1 MRDEVVIGSSV
12 AAIADPTNVEDLVG
26 YTFVIGNMHFHRNTI
41 PHIAASGIT
50 GAETV
55 NLWKLTAG
63 VWVKVYDGSGNEAQ
77 LTLTN
82 PQEAILSEG
91 TYGLSKTSGT
101 GIVATVQ
108 MP

>member
-1 MRDEVVIGSSV
+1 MRDEVVIASTVAGISAPTAVGDLADSS
-12 AAIADPTNVEDLVG
+12 
-26 YTFVIGNMHFHRNTI
+26 FVIGSMHFWNNQL

-50 GAETV
+50 GAEAV

-63 VWVKVYDGSGNEAQ
+63 TWVQVYDGAGNAVQ

-82 PQEAILSEG
+82 PQEALYSEG
-91 TYGLSKTSGT
+91 TYGLSKTTGT
-101 GIVATVQ
+101 GIVVTVQ

>member
-1 MRDEVVIGSSV
+1 MRDEVVIASTV
-12 AAIADPTNVEDLVG
+12 AGISNPTAVGDLDPYV
-26 YTFVIGNMHFHRNTI
+26 FVIGSMHFWGNQI

-50 GAETV
+50 GAEEV
-55 NLWKLTAG
+55 LLWKLTAG
-63 VWVKVYDGSGNEAQ
+63 VWVQVYDGAGNAVK

-82 PQEAILSEG
+82 PQEAILSPG